1 MDVQYFYSR
10 LQQRNH
16 SFNEKSPYKN
26 STNELVQAVLKT
38 KDEHHSSKY
47 I

>member
-1 MDVQYFYSR
+1 LEQKDYNVYT
-10 LQQRNH
+10 
-16 SFNEKSPYKN
+16 SFNEKSPYTN

-38 KDEHHSSKY
+38 KDEHHTLKY